1 MSVVAAMSR
10 CRSPLVSKRV
20 RAWQLAWQD
29 LRMKRV
35 SVPVCEESTLTR
47 SGSAGA
53 ARLQVSWKGLELLE
67 YSVARY
73 VRPQYSPRSWFFWM
87 GWLDLRRV
95 TGVVLAA
102 GGLIRRRQSRSM
114 RWEREPR
121 LLAWWRW
128 QASRGDWCAAW
139 SAVGDSAAWRRED
152 TVDLLLVLA
161 AEDEGSVDV
170 DVEFEESSKTSLGF
184 RIVQKRIRCRSSR
197 I

>member
-1 MSVVAAMSR
+1 
-10 CRSPLVSKRV
+10 
-20 RAWQLAWQD
+20 
-29 LRMKRV
+29 MKRV

-121 LLAWWRW
+121 LLGWWR
-128 QASRGDWCAAW
+128 GLG